1 MEHFARSSGLLLHIS
16 SLPGRHGIGDL
27 GAGAQQFV
35 DFLADAKQSLWQ
47 VLPLGPTSEGNLHSP
62 YVSLSAFAGNPLFIN
77 LDMLVEDKLLP
88 EDELAHAPVFPD
100 DSVDYEGA
108 AAYKLAV
115 LRRVA
120 ERFAVV
126 APAPWQSAFS
136 QFCERHRWWLD
147 DYALFM
153 TLRSVFQDEAW
164 PTWEPALARREPA
177 TLQAW
182 REKLA
187 HDIRFHELLQFF
199 FFTQWQ
205 RLKLYAHRR
214 GVKLI
219 GDIPIYVGFDSAEVW
234 AHPELFDLDPETLTP
249 RFVAG
254 VPPDYFSETGQ
265 RWGNPLYRWRDEH
278 GRPMQAVYDWWVQ
291 RFRGTLELVDFLRV
305 DHFRGFEAYWAI
317 PAEEETAINGHWVP
331 GPGARLFA
339 AVHHALGELPIIA
352 EDLGVITPEV
362 SALRRQLGFP
372 GMKVLQFAFDGDA
385 RNPYLPHNYTD
396 QHCVVYT
403 GTHDNDTTQ
412 GWFHAAPP
420 EQQVQV
426 LHYLGCADAADL
438 AWKFIRL
445 AWSSVAT
452 LAIAPLQDVLG
463 LGSEGRMNVPGQ
475 PAGNWRWRY
484 RSDAL
489 DPAVSA
495 RLAELTRLYGR
506 DVIQVQE
513 KR

>member
-1 MEHFARSSGLLLHIS
+1 
-16 SLPGRHGIGDL
+16 
-27 GAGAQQFV
+27 
-35 DFLADAKQSLWQ
+35 
-47 VLPLGPTSEGNLHSP
+47 
-62 YVSLSAFAGNPLFIN
+62 
-77 LDMLVEDKLLP
+77 
-88 EDELAHAPVFPD
+88 
-100 DSVDYEGA
+100 
-108 AAYKLAV
+108 
-115 LRRVA
+115 
-120 ERFAVV
+120 
-126 APAPWQSAFS
+126 
-136 QFCERHRWWLD
+136 
-147 DYALFM
+147 
-153 TLRSVFQDEAW
+153 
-164 PTWEPALARREPA
+164 LARREPA

>member
-214 GVKLI
+214 GV
-219 GDIPIYVGFDSAEVW
+219 
-234 AHPELFDLDPETLTP
+234 
-249 RFVAG
+249 
-254 VPPDYFSETGQ
+254 
-265 RWGNPLYRWRDEH
+265 
-278 GRPMQAVYDWWVQ
+278 
-291 RFRGTLELVDFLRV
+291 
-305 DHFRGFEAYWAI
+305 
-317 PAEEETAINGHWVP
+317 
-331 GPGARLFA
+331 
-339 AVHHALGELPIIA
+339 
-352 EDLGVITPEV
+352 
-362 SALRRQLGFP
+362 
-372 GMKVLQFAFDGDA
+372 
-385 RNPYLPHNYTD
+385 
-396 QHCVVYT
+396 
-403 GTHDNDTTQ
+403 
-412 GWFHAAPP
+412 
-420 EQQVQV
+420 
-426 LHYLGCADAADL
+426 
-438 AWKFIRL
+438 
-445 AWSSVAT
+445 
-452 LAIAPLQDVLG
+452 
-463 LGSEGRMNVPGQ
+463 
-475 PAGNWRWRY
+475 
-484 RSDAL
+484 
-489 DPAVSA
+489 
-495 RLAELTRLYGR
+495 
-506 DVIQVQE
+506 
-513 KR
+513 